1 MKTGAVKNIV
11 FFCANKLIY
20 FMNHVVHL
28 SVYIDYVKMGTR
40 AKLLEVHKQAHL
52 KFGTEQ
58 RSFFCTCLG
67 LLFLCL
73 NMNLR

>member
-11 FFCANKLIY
+11 FFCANKPIY

-28 SVYIDYVKMGTR
+28 SVYVDYVKMGTR
-40 AKLLEVHKQAHL
+40 AKLLEV
-52 KFGTEQ
+52 Q

-73 NMNLR
+73 NMNLG